1 MKQRTITL
9 SPHQMPSTTNGVL
22 RKADALQ
29 VRRVAPSTAGPF
41 AREQPTQNTQFRF
54 RVTKGIVVDNAK
66 MPSNMDFTSMV
77 MLQVPAEDK
86 PEVSE

>member
-1 MKQRTITL
+1 MTNRNRNLI
-9 SPHQMPSTTNGVL
+9 PHLPSTTDGVL

-29 VRRVAPSTAGPF
+29 VRKVVSTTPSPF
-41 AREQPTQNTQFRF
+41 VKQRPTLNTQWTF
-54 RVTKGIVVDNAK
+54 RVNNAIVVDNAK

-77 MLQVPAEDK
+77 MLRVPANDT

>member
-1 MKQRTITL
+1 MNKRNRTL
-9 SPHQMPSTTNGVL
+9 SLNLPSTTNGVL

-29 VRRVAPSTAGPF
+29 VRKVAPSTPSPF
-41 AREQPTQNTQFRF
+41 AKQQPTQRTQWTFN
-54 RVTKGIVVDNAK
+54 VTKGIVVDNCK

-77 MLQVPAEDK
+77 MLRVPAEAK